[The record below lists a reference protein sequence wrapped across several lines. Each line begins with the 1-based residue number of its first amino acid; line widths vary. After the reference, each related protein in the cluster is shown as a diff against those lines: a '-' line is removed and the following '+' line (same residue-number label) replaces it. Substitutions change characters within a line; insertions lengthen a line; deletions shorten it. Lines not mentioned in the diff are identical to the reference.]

1 MSPDN
6 IPILIILVLSVIVK
20 NQTVSAAAAILL
32 IIKLLGFSS
41 WFSFLENRGINIGI
55 TILTLAILTPLASGK
70 ITLRDMYDA
79 ITSPVGLLAVITGV
93 FAAWL
98 GGKGVLFFKASP
110 DTITSLVLG
119 TIVGVSFFQ
128 GIAVGPLIAAGML
141 SLVAGLFGK

>member
-1 MSPDN
+1 MSFDN
-6 IPILIILVLSVIVK
+6 IPILIILVLALIAK
-20 NQTVSAAAAILL
+20 NQSVAMAAAILL

-41 WFSFLENRGINIGI
+41 WFSVLESKGINIGI
-55 TILTLAILTPLASGK
+55 TILTIAILAPLASGK

-79 ITSPVGLLAVITGV
+79 VVSPIGLLAVITGV

-98 GGKGVLFFKASP
+98 GGRGVMFFKASP
-110 DTITSLVLG
+110 DTITSLILG
-119 TIVGVSFFQ
+119 TIVGISFFQ

>member
-6 IPILIILVLSVIVK
+6 IPILIILVLSVIAK